1 MKKTIAIGTVAIF
14 LAACGD
20 EVTEVNQINQI
31 GMEVV
36 KSAKDLPKCTDDNEG
51 ELAFVK
57 GETAVRVCVDGE
69 WEATSQ
75 SVKDTVYLGS
85 DVSCKTEELKDKSGL
100 KIVCNGDSIGVVL
113 NGKDGEKGEDG
124 EDGKDAVLPKDTMK
138 NDSERVLD
146 QFDSLVGYV
155 QKFGPLLKGS
165 AVHLYRISD
174 EKSLKLTGENFTT
187 YIADDYGRY
196 KFDSRNQ
203 VSRYVA
209 ISVEGYSVN
218 EVTGENLQNP
228 VYLRAIVDLAD
239 RHSANVNLLTTLEYD
254 RVYYL
259 VTHENMTVAEAKKQ
273 ALSEIMNEFYIDV
286 SSYNIL
292 SEDLDVNGGRDADD
306 ALAAISILLQGC
318 RTENELVSFL
328 TEISNDMEKDG
339 KWDGPNSDS
348 IKTRIAD
355 WALVAEE
362 GIGFLGCYPG
372 LYSSEDP
379 SSSYVFFRQNVER
392 LGLRRGSVPYFEK
405 YMRRFYSIETGL
417 GICGSSENPVGT
429 MKCRANQGNKPCI
442 VYVCVDADSS
452 KWQMAPEIVS
462 DTLSWGHDFAEGS
475 VRNGQLNTQKTYVYQ
490 DGNWRLGTE
499 LDSLL
504 VAAGGTACLVEGD
517 TSTVK
522 YNNRYYVCTAQ
533 TSSEVVRKWVVAP
546 DIYNDTYES
555 RGECRVGGIYGDGSL
570 LVGRVNQDKIY
581 VCDNDDFRQVN
592 PSEIKY
598 DRVCVSYIEGRII
611 AYDRTR
617 SLVCVE
623 GEWLSVVEGYA
634 STMHDDEG
642 YEYNTILMGPHH
654 LMTENLNYA
663 TDGSFCYND
672 DTTNCSA
679 TGRLYTWEDA
689 MTACPVGWHLP
700 TADEWNYF
708 TAQTVMGRII
718 SITDFGI
725 GAVGYRDS
733 DGNYSSEWGVG
744 SFWSSTDSG
753 DDANIM
759 TCNIKGTCAVLT
771 AEKNMAYS
779 VRCFQDR
786 L

>member
-379 SSSYVFFRQNVER
+379 SSSYVLGRCANFMFFSARMWN
-392 LGLRRGSVPYFEK
+392 
-405 YMRRFYSIETGL
+405 GL
-417 GICGSSENPVGT
+417 GYEEAQFPILKSICAGSIAL
-429 MKCRANQGNKPCI
+429 KRAW
-442 VYVCVDADSS
+442 VYA
-452 KWQMAPEIVS
+452 AP
-462 DTLSWGHDFAEGS
+462 
-475 VRNGQLNTQKTYVYQ
+475 
-490 DGNWRLGTE
+490 
-499 LDSLL
+499 
-504 VAAGGTACLVEGD
+504 
-517 TSTVK
+517 
-522 YNNRYYVCTAQ
+522 
-533 TSSEVVRKWVVAP
+533 RK
-546 DIYNDTYES
+546 I
-555 RGECRVGGIYGDGSL
+555 R
-570 LVGRVNQDKIY
+570 
-581 VCDNDDFRQVN
+581 
-592 PSEIKY
+592 
-598 DRVCVSYIEGRII
+598 
-611 AYDRTR
+611 
-617 SLVCVE
+617 
-623 GEWLSVVEGYA
+623 
-634 STMHDDEG
+634 
-642 YEYNTILMGPHH
+642 
-654 LMTENLNYA
+654 
-663 TDGSFCYND
+663 
-672 DTTNCSA
+672 
-679 TGRLYTWEDA
+679 
-689 MTACPVGWHLP
+689 
-700 TADEWNYF
+700 
-708 TAQTVMGRII
+708 
-718 SITDFGI
+718 
-725 GAVGYRDS
+725 
-733 DGNYSSEWGVG
+733 
-744 SFWSSTDSG
+744 
-753 DDANIM
+753 
-759 TCNIKGTCAVLT
+759 
-771 AEKNMAYS
+771 
-779 VRCFQDR
+779 
-786 L
+786 